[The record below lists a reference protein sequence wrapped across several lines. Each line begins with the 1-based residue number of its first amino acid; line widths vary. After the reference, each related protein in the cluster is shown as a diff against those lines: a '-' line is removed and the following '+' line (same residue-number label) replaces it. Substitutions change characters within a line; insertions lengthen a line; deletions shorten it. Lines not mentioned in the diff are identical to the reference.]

1 MDGFLLLTFASLAAL
16 TAVLEL
22 FKRRTSKLDTTNRE
36 FLRFRANY
44 MLVYALMMAGDW
56 LQGPY
61 VYALYQYYGFD
72 RGQIGRL
79 FIGGFA
85 SSMVFGTIAGSLAD
99 KYGRKKAALAYVV
112 MYTSGCVTKHF
123 NDFNVLLAG
132 RLFSG
137 IATSLLNSAFESWLV
152 AEHSKRNYD
161 EDWLGGTFSASV
173 FVGNGLMAILSG
185 LAAHT
190 LVEAFSLG
198 PVAPFDAA
206 HAVLLLGGIV
216 ILLTWSENFGDEGKE
231 TRASFLGQ
239 IWSAMRAIR
248 KDPKIALLGAMQSLF
263 ETSMYTFVF
272 LWTPALSPN
281 GEHLEH
287 GLIFSC
293 FMMACMAGST
303 IAGRLLSD
311 PRRYQVSHYM
321 KTVYGCAALTLL
333 VPVFFHWY
341 APREDEEDS
350 KAWASS
356 GLSWQAKIQLIAFCA
371 FEVLVG
377 VFWPSMMKLRSQ
389 YVPEDQRATIL
400 NLFRIPL
407 NLFVCLVLYNVANV
421 PLSVMFG
428 MCSLFLLTSFLCQHR
443 FLLLSVR
450 SRVQHTLRRG
460 QAGR

>member
-1 MDGFLLLTFASLAAL
+1 
-16 TAVLEL
+16 
-22 FKRRTSKLDTTNRE
+22 
-36 FLRFRANY
+36 
-44 MLVYALMMAGDW
+44 MMAGDW

-72 RGQIGRL
+72 RGDIGRL

-85 SSMVFGTIAGSLAD
+85 SSMIFGTLAGSLAD

-123 NDFNVLLAG
+123 NSFNVLLVG
-132 RLFSG
+132 RVFSG

-152 AEHSKRNYD
+152 AEHSKRGYD
-161 EDWLGGTFSASV
+161 EDWLGGTFSSAV
-173 FVGNGLMAILSG
+173 FVGNGVMAIISG
-185 LAAHT
+185 LVAHT
-190 LVEAFSLG
+190 LVEGMALG
-198 PVAPFDAA
+198 PVAPFDGA
-206 HAVLLLGGIV
+206 HAVLLLGGVV
-216 ILLTWSENFGDEGKE
+216 ILATWSENFGEEEGKE
-231 TRASFLGQ
+231 VRSSFLGQ
-239 IWSAMRAIR
+239 IWAALRAIR

-263 ETSMYTFVF
+263 EASMYTFVF

-287 GLIFSC
+287 GMIFTC

-303 IAGRLLSD
+303 IAGRLLVD
-311 PRRYQVSHYM
+311 PRRNQISHYM

-333 VPVFFHWY
+333 VPVFFHWS
-341 APREDEEDS
+341 APREDEDNF
-350 KAWASS
+350 KTWASS
-356 GLSWQAKIQLIAFCA
+356 GLPWQAKIQLLAFCA

-389 YVPEDQRATIL
+389 YVPEDLRATIL

-428 MCSLFLLTSFLCQHR
+428 MCSLFLLTAFYCQHQ

-450 SRVQHTLRRG
+450 SRVQNTLRRG
-460 QAGR
+460 QAGGSARS